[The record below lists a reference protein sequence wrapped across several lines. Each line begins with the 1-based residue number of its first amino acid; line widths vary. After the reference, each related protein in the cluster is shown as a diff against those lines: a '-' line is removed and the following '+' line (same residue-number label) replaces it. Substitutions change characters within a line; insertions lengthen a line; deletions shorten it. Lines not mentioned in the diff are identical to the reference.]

1 MTNKLAARV
10 PRGSISNRIAALDVG
25 EAKSYADFI
34 RRGDPD
40 GPIPCWGAITER
52 FLQTFSTDDQRLAVL
67 DQLIE
72 EGDRRPLYLFLET
85 SRQRPK
91 LLEALA
97 ARAAELPISVQ
108 RALVAVPE
116 VATYIAASLDALDPS
131 ARRVWDGGEVL
142 KKSERELLAGRV
154 GQLMSFRYFVP
165 DAFDPHDEPG
175 PKRALATPTDGGTP

>member
-10 PRGSISNRIAALDVG
+10 PRGSISNRIATLDVG
-25 EAKSYADFI
+25 EAKAYADFI
-34 RRGDPD
+34 RDGDPD
-40 GPIPCWGAITER
+40 GPVPCWGAITER
-52 FLQTFSTDDQRLAVL
+52 FLQTFSTDEQRLAVL

-97 ARAAELPISVQ
+97 ARVGELPVTVQ
-108 RALVAVPE
+108 RALVATPE
-116 VATYIAASLDALDPS
+116 AATYVAASLDKLAPS
-131 ARRVWDGGEVL
+131 ARRVWDGGEAL

-165 DAFDPHDEPG
+165 DAFDPHDEPA
-175 PKRALATPTDGGTP
+175 PKRALSTTDGGAS